1 MKLEATEK
9 QKGNVKKIRKQQER
23 STEKIIISFKN
34 RSQEKN
40 SLSASKITKKKK
52 KKSKA
57 ALEEV
62 IQRGNTKEKA
72 T

>member
-40 SLSASKITKKKK
+40 SLSASKITKN
-52 KKSKA
+52 KSKA